1 MVSSPRSDAAERIA
15 ALRRVLCGKT
25 LHFEYMFIV
34 VFVLWNIKRHPDIF
48 IPNRKDYIMSVNIGN
63 VDRAL
68 RALLGL
74 ALLAAA
80 LGGIVPA
87 LAIGA
92 PKWIAVVVGATLL
105 ATAGLRICPLYTL
118 LGIRTCQR

>member
-1 MVSSPRSDAAERIA
+1 MLS
-15 ALRRVLCGKT
+15 G
-25 LHFEYMFIV
+25 
-34 VFVLWNIKRHPDIF
+34 IF
-48 IPNRKDYIMSVNIGN
+48 LPNRKENIMSVNVGKM
-63 VDRAL
+63 DRAL

-74 ALLAAA
+74 ALLAIAF
-80 LGGIVPA
+80 GGFVPA

-92 PKWIAVVVGATLL
+92 PKWIAVVVGVVLL

>member
-1 MVSSPRSDAAERIA
+1 MLSSILITS
-15 ALRRVLCGKT
+15 
-25 LHFEYMFIV
+25 
-34 VFVLWNIKRHPDIF
+34 
-48 IPNRKDYIMSVNIGN
+48 RKESIMSVNVGN

-68 RALLGL
+68 RALVGL
-74 ALLAAA
+74 ALLAVA
-80 LGGIVPA
+80 LGGFVPA

-92 PKWIAVVVGATLL
+92 PKWIAVVVGAVLL

>member
-1 MVSSPRSDAAERIA
+1 MLSS
-15 ALRRVLCGKT
+15 
-25 LHFEYMFIV
+25 
-34 VFVLWNIKRHPDIF
+34 IF
-48 IPNRKDYIMSVNIGN
+48 ITGRKESIMSVNVGN

-68 RALLGL
+68 RALVGL
-74 ALLAAA
+74 ALLAVA
-80 LGGIVPA
+80 LGGFVPA

-92 PKWIAVVVGATLL
+92 PKWIAVVVGAVLL